1 MAHRGTPTVDYLSEY
16 FRSVP
21 DVVKDDLYH
30 ALSQELEFY
39 FQMQPEERGMHKEI

>member
-1 MAHRGTPTVDYLSEY
+1 MDYLSEY
-16 FRSVP
+16 FRSIP

-39 FQMQPEERGMHKEI
+39 FQMQPEERGMHKEIWMEQLL